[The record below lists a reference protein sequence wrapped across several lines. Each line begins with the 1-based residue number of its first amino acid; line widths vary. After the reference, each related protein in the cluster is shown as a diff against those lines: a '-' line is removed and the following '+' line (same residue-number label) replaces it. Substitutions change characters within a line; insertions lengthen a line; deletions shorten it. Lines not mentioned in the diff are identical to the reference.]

1 MKYHHHITDAQ
12 GGPSPQQIA
21 SWSLALQQWQ
31 EHLAP
36 AFARPEP
43 LRHALLYLQAIMS
56 DIPRKNGWQIAEH
69 ARQPRP
75 YGMQRL
81 LSRAVWDQDGVRD
94 ELRALVKE
102 TLQPPPVLPESACPD
117 ELFPVLALDESAMP
131 KRGKHSAGLGP
142 QYCGLT

>member
-81 LSRAVWDQDGVRD
+81 LSRAVWDQDGVR
-94 ELRALVKE
+94 EEVRRCVCQ
-102 TLQPPPVLPESACPD
+102 TVSHLPLLPTPAADASP
-117 ELFPVLALDESAMP
+117 FPRLVLAESGFP
-131 KRGKHSAGLGP
+131 
-142 QYCGLT
+142 